1 MVVLHMYTHTTY
13 IQVYYFLKI
22 QRTLFSWQW
31 YLLFMMEKRLLFS
44 GTGKQRQWVL
54 N

>member
-1 MVVLHMYTHTTY
+1 MVVLHMYTYYIHTSLF
-13 IQVYYFLKI
+13 FLKI